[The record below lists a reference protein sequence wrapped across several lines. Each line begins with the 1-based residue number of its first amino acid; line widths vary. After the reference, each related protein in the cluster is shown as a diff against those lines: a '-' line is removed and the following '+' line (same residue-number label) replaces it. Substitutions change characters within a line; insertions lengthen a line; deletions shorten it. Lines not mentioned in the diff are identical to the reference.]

1 MIKASI
7 HRNLAFILASVI
19 FSALTL
25 SAQTDDGYRSAEEA
39 RGLSVGDTATDFSAT
54 DLNLDEFQL
63 SQALQEGPVVLV
75 FYRGQWCPL
84 CNRHLSALQDSLN
97 LITEKGAQLVAVSPE
112 KPEYGAQM
120 ADKTGASFTLLYDEG
135 YQIAKSFDVLFR
147 PSAATRTAYN
157 TMLNAQLKKAHSDD
171 SQRLPIPATFIIDK
185 EGVIVWRQFDPNYK
199 VRASVKD
206 IVKHLP

>member
-1 MIKASI
+1 MANSI
-7 HRNLAFILASVI
+7 FYRSLVSILATVI
-19 FSALTL
+19 FSALSL
-25 SAQTDDGYRSAEEA
+25 SAQIDDGYRSAEEA
-39 RGLSVGDTATDFSAT
+39 RGLAVGDTATDFSAT

-75 FYRGQWCPL
+75 FYRGQWCPV

-112 KPEYGAQM
+112 KPEYGAKM
-120 ADKTGASFTLLYDEG
+120 ADKTDASFTLLYDEG
-135 YQIAKSFDVLFR
+135 YEIAKSFDVLFR
-147 PSAATRTAYN
+147 PTAATRTAYN

-171 SQRLPIPATFIIDK
+171 SQQLPIPATFIIDQT
-185 EGVIVWRQFDPNYK
+185 GVIIWRQFDPNYK